1 MARPISNLTLV
12 LAFLLSGCASPIV
25 RLTPQTS
32 VADKGLY
39 PATKEDVELLCG
51 YWAKVNPGPRCMFD
65 TRGDKWLTPIT
76 LVDLPIALALD
87 TLFLPLDVPLLLKSR
102 KSALADAATPP

>member
-1 MARPISNLTLV
+1 MARRGNNLALV
-12 LAFLLSGCASPIV
+12 AALLLSGCATPID
-25 RLTPQTS
+25 RLTPETS
-32 VADKGLY
+32 VADNGLY

-87 TLFLPLDVPLLLKSR
+87 TMFLPLDVPLLFKSR
-102 KSALADAATPP
+102 KSASASEVQPP

>member
-1 MARPISNLTLV
+1 MARPGTNLALVVTL
-12 LAFLLSGCASPIV
+12 LLSGCATPIV

-39 PATKEDVELLCG
+39 PATKEDVELLRG

-76 LVDLPIALALD
+76 LIDLPIAVALD
-87 TLFLPLDVPLLLKSR
+87 TLFLPLDVPLFLKSR
-102 KSALADAATPP
+102 KSALASEVKSP